1 MSTPPV
7 AIVTGSSSGIGEGIA
22 RALAADGHTV
32 VVNSATS
39 VDAGERLAAELPGA
53 SYVQADV
60 ADPADAVRLV
70 ETTVERHGRLDLL
83 VNHAGVSRP
92 VPHADLDAIT
102 ADDWHRILGVNVV
115 GTWQVSVAAVKA
127 MKPGGLI
134 VNITSVG
141 GSRPLGSSIP
151 YSVSK
156 AALDHLTRLLAKAV
170 GPNIRPGP
178 AADPPDRGQP
188 RRAGRAHRG
197 DHPPGP
203 PRATLRRRRGGLG
216 AHQDPLRHRRG
227 DQRRRRHQPHHPHGH
242 AARRRVTGKR
252 HGRGPGGTR
261 RRRGPRPPANQG
273 PAEWG
278 PRLSRQLL
286 QY

>member
-1 MSTPPV
+1 MSAAPV

-22 RALAADGHTV
+22 RALAADGYTV

-70 ETTVERHGRLDLL
+70 EPAVARHGRLDLL
-83 VNHAGVSRP
+83 VNNAGVSRP

-102 ADDWHRILGVNVV
+102 ADDRHRILGVNVV

-127 MKPGGLI
+127 MKPGGQI
-134 VNITSVG
+134 INITSVG

-151 YSVSK
+151 YAVSK

-170 GPNIRPGP
+170 GPDIRVNAIAPG
-178 AADPPDRGQP
+178 ALQTRLTS
-188 RRAGRAHRG
+188 
-197 DHPPGP
+197 
-203 PRATLRRRRGGLG
+203 ATLATR
-216 AHQDPLRHRRG
+216 
-227 DQRRRRHQPHHPHGH
+227 
-242 AARRRVTGKR
+242 AARTAAITPLGRLGRPSDVAAMVLALTQVPFVTGEVINVD
-252 HGRGPGGTR
+252 GGINLVTHMDT
-261 RRRGPRPPANQG
+261 PRDDV
-273 PAEWG
+273 
-278 PRLSRQLL
+278 
-286 QY
+286 